1 MRKGKL
7 LDPRAPQ
14 INLQIPESGTG
25 NHPIAVAAVAVAS
38 TVGFMLLLFNE
49 VILPVRTADLE
60 KELGNVTREAIE
72 LRGEVSSKTSQVE
85 SLNKQ
90 LRSIRDQLYELQTES
105 LFGKNNPFPQG
116 LQDIRPGS
124 SRKELENTFS
134 PETIEKT
141 DKGYWTVNLEHSI
154 FKSTIYYFDNS
165 KDDQAISHIM
175 YRLGFNHKFGNEFL
189 QNKLEDALGAP
200 RQWEVK
206 GYYSW
211 ETKRRAVY
219 KSDPDSFVVM
229 NKGRILALWPSN

>member
-14 INLQIPESGTG
+14 INLQIPESGPG

-90 LRSIRDQLYELQTES
+90 LRSIRDQLYELD
-105 LFGKNNPFPQG
+105 FPQ
-116 LQDIRPGS
+116 
-124 SRKELENTFS
+124 
-134 PETIEKT
+134 
-141 DKGYWTVNLEHSI
+141 
-154 FKSTIYYFDNS
+154 
-165 KDDQAISHIM
+165 
-175 YRLGFNHKFGNEFL
+175 
-189 QNKLEDALGAP
+189 
-200 RQWEVK
+200 
-206 GYYSW
+206 
-211 ETKRRAVY
+211 
-219 KSDPDSFVVM
+219 
-229 NKGRILALWPSN
+229 